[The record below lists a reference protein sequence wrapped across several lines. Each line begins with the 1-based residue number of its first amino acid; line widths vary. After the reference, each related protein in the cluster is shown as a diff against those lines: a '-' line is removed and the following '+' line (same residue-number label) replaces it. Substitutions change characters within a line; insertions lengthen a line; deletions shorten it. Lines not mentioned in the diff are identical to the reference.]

1 MLSLVGSNGRAKLML
16 DMPAVWVYPASP
28 YHDVPVAVPRE
39 QDLILAISEHGSD
52 DRALFVSCT
61 EFCQ

>member
-1 MLSLVGSNGRAKLML
+1 ML